1 MNILSNISYRLK
13 HIGPGS
19 VVAAAFIGPGTITM
33 CSIAGAQFKYALIW
47 ALLVSIL
54 LTMFIQLTAIRIG
67 LITKNTLSNLIK
79 DRFQN
84 VLLKY
89 TSILLII
96 SAIFIGN
103 SAYEAG
109 NISGAVMGLELFF
122 GKSFEFNQ
130 INLFSILS
138 GGLALPLIIFGNNKV
153 LEKILIILVLIM
165 SFSFVFT
172 VFIVGVDFD
181 SLLSSSNLFSF
192 PPESILTIAGLIGT
206 TVVPYNIFL
215 HVALVNN
222 RWESSKDLRFA
233 NFDTIVSI
241 SIGGLISV
249 CILLTAAGLNNTEIL
264 NAVDLANN
272 LQPLY
277 GDFSKYV
284 IAIGLLSAGFTS
296 SITAPIAAAYVVCGC
311 FGFSTNRKSN
321 LFKIIAVIVLL
332 IGVIFSSIGISPIEI
347 IKFAQVTNG
356 ILLPLIVVFLLFLAN
371 NTRLLK
377 NKTNNLFQN
386 ILGLIVI
393 GFCLLLCYRSIAK
406 VFLQ

>member
-1 MNILSNISYRLK
+1 M
-13 HIGPGS
+13 
-19 VVAAAFIGPGTITM
+19 AAAFIGPGTITM
-33 CSIAGAQFKYALIW
+33 CSIAGAQFKYGLIW
-47 ALLVSIL
+47 ALIVSIL

-67 LITKNTLSNLIK
+67 LTTKNTLSNLIK
-79 DRFQN
+79 DQFQN
-84 VLLKY
+84 GLLKY

-109 NISGAVMGLELFF
+109 NISGAVMGFELLF
-122 GKSFEFNQ
+122 GDSFQFNQ
-130 INLFSILS
+130 INIFSILS
-138 GGLALPLIIFGNNKV
+138 GMLALPLIIFGNNKV

-172 VFIVGVDFD
+172 VFIVGVDFN
-181 SLLSSSNLFSF
+181 LLFSSSNFFSF
-192 PPESILTIAGLIGT
+192 PPDSILTIAGLIGT

-222 RWESSKDLRFA
+222 RWKSSKDLKFA

-241 SIGGLISV
+241 SIGGLISL
-249 CILLTAAGLNNTEIL
+249 CILLTAAGLNNTYIL
-264 NAVDLANN
+264 NAVDLANS

-277 GDFSKYV
+277 GNFSKYV
-284 IAIGLLSAGFTS
+284 IAIGLLSAGLTS

-356 ILLPLIVVFLLFLAN
+356 ILLPLIVIFLLFIAN
-371 NTRLLK
+371 NIRLLK
-377 NKTNNLFQN
+377 NKTNTPFQN

-406 VFLQ
+406 VFL

>member
-1 MNILSNISYRLK
+1 MNILSNISHRLK

-33 CSIAGAQFKYALIW
+33 CSIAGAQFKYGLIW
-47 ALLVSIL
+47 ALIVSIL

-67 LITKNTLSNLIK
+67 LTTKNTLSNLIK
-79 DRFQN
+79 DQFQN
-84 VLLKY
+84 GLLKY

-109 NISGAVMGLELFF
+109 NISGAVMGFELLF
-122 GKSFEFNQ
+122 GDSFQFNQ
-130 INLFSILS
+130 INIFSILS
-138 GGLALPLIIFGNNKV
+138 GMLALPLIIFGNNKV

-172 VFIVGVDFD
+172 VFIVGVDFK
-181 SLLSSSNLFSF
+181 LLFSSSIFFSF
-192 PPESILTIAGLIGT
+192 PPDSILTIAGLIGT

-222 RWESSKDLRFA
+222 RWKSSRDLKFA

-241 SIGGLISV
+241 SIGGLISL
-249 CILLTAAGLNNTEIL
+249 CILLTAAGLNNTDIL
-264 NAVDLANN
+264 NAVDLANS

-284 IAIGLLSAGFTS
+284 VAIGLLSAGLTS

-311 FGFSTNRKSN
+311 FGFSTNRKSI

-356 ILLPLIVVFLLFLAN
+356 ILLPLIVIFLLFLAN

-377 NKTNNLFQN
+377 NKTNNTFQN

-406 VFLQ
+406 VFL

>member
-1 MNILSNISYRLK
+1 M
-13 HIGPGS
+13 
-19 VVAAAFIGPGTITM
+19 AAAFIGPGTITM
-33 CSIAGAQFKYALIW
+33 CSIAGAQFKYGLIW
-47 ALLVSIL
+47 ALIVSIL

-67 LITKNTLSNLIK
+67 LTTKNTLSNLIK
-79 DRFQN
+79 DQFQSG
-84 VLLKY
+84 LLKY

-109 NISGAVMGLELFF
+109 NISGAVMGFELLF
-122 GKSFEFNQ
+122 GKSFQFNQ
-130 INLFSILS
+130 INMFSILS
-138 GGLALPLIIFGNNKV
+138 GILALPLIIFGNNKV

-172 VFIVGVDFD
+172 VFIVGIDFNL
-181 SLLSSSNLFSF
+181 LLSSSNLFSF
-192 PPESILTIAGLIGT
+192 SSESILTIAGLIGT

-222 RWESSKDLRFA
+222 RWKSTKELRFA

-241 SIGGLISV
+241 SIGGLISL
-249 CILLTAAGLNNTEIL
+249 CILLTAAGLNNSDIL
-264 NAVDLANN
+264 NAVDLAYS

-277 GDFSKYV
+277 GDFSKYIV
-284 IAIGLLSAGFTS
+284 AIGLISAGLTS

-311 FGFSTNRKSN
+311 FGFSINRKSK

-332 IGVIFSSIGISPIEI
+332 IGVIFSSIGFSPIEI

-356 ILLPLIVVFLLFLAN
+356 ILLPLVVVFLLFLAN

-377 NKTNNLFQN
+377 NNTNNLFQN
-386 ILGLIVI
+386 VLGLIVI
-393 GFCLLLCYRSIAK
+393 GFCLLLCYRSVAK

>member
-1 MNILSNISYRLK
+1 MNILSNISHRLK

-33 CSIAGAQFKYALIW
+33 CSIAGAQFKYGLIW
-47 ALLVSIL
+47 ALIVSIL
-54 LTMFIQLTAIRIG
+54 LTMFIQLMAIRIG
-67 LITKNTLSNLIK
+67 LTTKNTLSNLIK
-79 DRFQN
+79 DQFQN
-84 VLLKY
+84 SLLKY

-109 NISGAVMGLELFF
+109 NISGAVMGFELLF
-122 GKSFEFNQ
+122 GDSFQFNQ
-130 INLFSILS
+130 INIFSILS
-138 GGLALPLIIFGNNKV
+138 GMLALPLIIFGNNKV

-172 VFIVGVDFD
+172 VFIVGVDFK
-181 SLLSSSNLFSF
+181 LLFSSSNFFGF
-192 PPESILTIAGLIGT
+192 PADSILTIAGLIGT

-222 RWESSKDLRFA
+222 RWKSSKDLKFA

-241 SIGGLISV
+241 SIGGLISL
-249 CILLTAAGLNNTEIL
+249 CILLTAAGLNNTDIL

-272 LQPLY
+272 LEPLY
-277 GDFSKYV
+277 GNFSKYV
-284 IAIGLLSAGFTS
+284 IAIGLLSAGLTS

-311 FGFSTNRKSN
+311 FGFSTNRKSI

-356 ILLPLIVVFLLFLAN
+356 ILLPLIVIFLLFLAN

-377 NKTNNLFQN
+377 NKTNNTFQN

-406 VFLQ
+406 VFL

>member
-1 MNILSNISYRLK
+1 MNILSNISHRLK

-33 CSIAGAQFKYALIW
+33 CSIAGAQFKYGLIW
-47 ALLVSIL
+47 ALIVSII

-67 LITKNTLSNLIK
+67 LTTKNTLSNLIK
-79 DRFQN
+79 DQFQN
-84 VLLKY
+84 GLLKY

-109 NISGAVMGLELFF
+109 NISGAVMGFELLF
-122 GKSFEFNQ
+122 GDSFQFNQ
-130 INLFSILS
+130 INIFSILS
-138 GGLALPLIIFGNNKV
+138 GMLALPLIIFGNNKV

-172 VFIVGVDFD
+172 VFIVGVDFK
-181 SLLSSSNLFSF
+181 LLFSSSNFFSF
-192 PPESILTIAGLIGT
+192 PPDSILTIAGLIGT

-222 RWESSKDLRFA
+222 RWKSSRDLKFA

-241 SIGGLISV
+241 SIGGLISL
-249 CILLTAAGLNNTEIL
+249 CILLTAAGLNNTDIL

-277 GDFSKYV
+277 GNFSKYV
-284 IAIGLLSAGFTS
+284 IAIGLLSAGLTS

-311 FGFSTNRKSN
+311 FGFSTNRKSI

-356 ILLPLIVVFLLFLAN
+356 ILLPLIVIFLLFLAN

-377 NKTNNLFQN
+377 NKTNNHFQN

-406 VFLQ
+406 VFL

>member
-1 MNILSNISYRLK
+1 M
-13 HIGPGS
+13 
-19 VVAAAFIGPGTITM
+19 AAAFIGPGTITM
-33 CSIAGAQFKYALIW
+33 CSIAGAQFKYGLIW
-47 ALLVSIL
+47 ALIVSIL

-67 LITKNTLSNLIK
+67 LTTKNTLSNLIK
-79 DRFQN
+79 DQFQN
-84 VLLKY
+84 GLLKY

-109 NISGAVMGLELFF
+109 NISGAVMGFELLF
-122 GKSFEFNQ
+122 GDSFQFNQ
-130 INLFSILS
+130 INIFSILS
-138 GGLALPLIIFGNNKV
+138 GILALPLIIFGNNKV

-172 VFIVGVDFD
+172 VFIVGVDFN
-181 SLLSSSNLFSF
+181 LLFSSSNFFSF
-192 PPESILTIAGLIGT
+192 PPDSILTIAGLIGT

-222 RWESSKDLRFA
+222 RWKSSKDLKFA

-241 SIGGLISV
+241 SIGGLISL
-249 CILLTAAGLNNTEIL
+249 CILLTAAGLNNTDIL
-264 NAVDLANN
+264 NAVDLANS

-277 GDFSKYV
+277 GNFSKYIV
-284 IAIGLLSAGFTS
+284 AIGLLSAGLTS

-356 ILLPLIVVFLLFLAN
+356 ILLPLIVIFLLFIAN
-371 NTRLLK
+371 NIRLLK
-377 NKTNNLFQN
+377 NKTNTPFQN

-406 VFLQ
+406 VFL

>member
-1 MNILSNISYRLK
+1 M
-13 HIGPGS
+13 
-19 VVAAAFIGPGTITM
+19 AAAFIGPGTITM
-33 CSIAGAQFKYALIW
+33 CSIAGAQFKYGLIW
-47 ALLVSIL
+47 ALIVSIL

-67 LITKNTLSNLIK
+67 LTTKNTLSNLIK
-79 DRFQN
+79 YQFQN

-109 NISGAVMGLELFF
+109 NISGAVMGFELLF
-122 GKSFEFNQ
+122 GDSFQFNQ
-130 INLFSILS
+130 INIFSILS
-138 GGLALPLIIFGNNKV
+138 GMLALPLIIFGNNKV

-172 VFIVGVDFD
+172 VFIVGVDFK
-181 SLLSSSNLFSF
+181 LLFSSSNIFSF
-192 PPESILTIAGLIGT
+192 PADSILTIAGLIGT

-222 RWESSKDLRFA
+222 RWKSSRDLKFA

-241 SIGGLISV
+241 SIGGLISL
-249 CILLTAAGLNNTEIL
+249 CILLTAAGLNNTDIL
-264 NAVDLANN
+264 NAVDLANS

-284 IAIGLLSAGFTS
+284 VAIGLLSAGLTS

-311 FGFSTNRKSN
+311 FGFSTNRKSI

-356 ILLPLIVVFLLFLAN
+356 ILLPLIVIFLLFLAN

-377 NKTNNLFQN
+377 NKTNNHFQN

-406 VFLQ
+406 VFL

>member
-1 MNILSNISYRLK
+1 M
-13 HIGPGS
+13 
-19 VVAAAFIGPGTITM
+19 AAAFIGPGTITM
-33 CSIAGAQFKYALIW
+33 CSIAGAQFKYGLIW
-47 ALLVSIL
+47 ALIVSIL

-67 LITKNTLSNLIK
+67 LTTKNTLSNLIK
-79 DRFQN
+79 DQFQN
-84 VLLKY
+84 GLLKY

-109 NISGAVMGLELFF
+109 NISGAVMGFELLF
-122 GKSFEFNQ
+122 GDSFQFNQ
-130 INLFSILS
+130 INIFSILS
-138 GGLALPLIIFGNNKV
+138 GLLALPLIIFGNNKV

-172 VFIVGVDFD
+172 VFIVGVDFK
-181 SLLSSSNLFSF
+181 LLFSSSNFFSF
-192 PPESILTIAGLIGT
+192 PPDSILTIAGLIGT

-222 RWESSKDLRFA
+222 RWKSSRDLKFA

-241 SIGGLISV
+241 SIGGLISL
-249 CILLTAAGLNNTEIL
+249 CILLTAAGLNNTDIL
-264 NAVDLANN
+264 NAFDLANN

-277 GDFSKYV
+277 GNFSKYI
-284 IAIGLLSAGFTS
+284 IAVGLLSAGLTS

-311 FGFSTNRKSN
+311 FGFSTNRKSII
-321 LFKIIAVIVLL
+321 FKIIAVIVLL

-371 NTRLLK
+371 NRRLLK
-377 NKTNNLFQN
+377 NKTNNTFQN

-393 GFCLLLCYRSIAK
+393 GFCLLLCFRSIAK
-406 VFLQ
+406 VFI

>member
-1 MNILSNISYRLK
+1 MNILSNISHRLK

-33 CSIAGAQFKYALIW
+33 CSIAGAQFKYGLIW
-47 ALLVSIL
+47 ALIVSIL

-67 LITKNTLSNLIK
+67 LTTKNTLSNLIK
-79 DRFQN
+79 DQFQN
-84 VLLKY
+84 GLLKY

-109 NISGAVMGLELFF
+109 NISGAVIGFELLF
-122 GKSFEFNQ
+122 GDSFQFNQ
-130 INLFSILS
+130 INIFSILS
-138 GGLALPLIIFGNNKV
+138 GILALPLIIFGNNKV

-172 VFIVGVDFD
+172 VFIVGVDFN
-181 SLLSSSNLFSF
+181 LLFSSSNFFSF
-192 PPESILTIAGLIGT
+192 PPDSILTIAGLIGT

-222 RWESSKDLRFA
+222 RWKSSKDLKFA

-241 SIGGLISV
+241 SIGGLISL
-249 CILLTAAGLNNTEIL
+249 CILLTAAGLNNTDIL
-264 NAVDLANN
+264 NAVDLANS

-277 GDFSKYV
+277 GNFSKYIV
-284 IAIGLLSAGFTS
+284 AIGLLSAGLTS

-356 ILLPLIVVFLLFLAN
+356 ILLPLIVIFLLFIAN
-371 NTRLLK
+371 NIRLLK
-377 NKTNNLFQN
+377 NKTNTPFQN

-406 VFLQ
+406 VFL

>member
-1 MNILSNISYRLK
+1 M
-13 HIGPGS
+13 
-19 VVAAAFIGPGTITM
+19 AAAFIGPGTITM
-33 CSIAGAQFKYALIW
+33 CSIAGAQFKYGLIW
-47 ALLVSIL
+47 ALIVSIL

-67 LITKNTLSNLIK
+67 LTTKNTLSNLIK
-79 DRFQN
+79 DQFQSG
-84 VLLKY
+84 LLKY

-109 NISGAVMGLELFF
+109 NISGAVMGFELLF
-122 GKSFEFNQ
+122 GKSFQFNQ
-130 INLFSILS
+130 INMFSILS
-138 GGLALPLIIFGNNKV
+138 GILALPLIIFGNNKV

-172 VFIVGVDFD
+172 VFIVGIDFNL
-181 SLLSSSNLFSF
+181 LLSSSNLFSF
-192 PPESILTIAGLIGT
+192 SSESILTIAGLIGT

-222 RWESSKDLRFA
+222 RWKSTKELRFA

-241 SIGGLISV
+241 SIGGLISL
-249 CILLTAAGLNNTEIL
+249 CILLTAAGLNNSDIL
-264 NAVDLANN
+264 NAIDLAYS

-277 GDFSKYV
+277 GDFSKYIV
-284 IAIGLLSAGFTS
+284 AIGLISAGLTS

-311 FGFSTNRKSN
+311 FGFSINRKSK
-321 LFKIIAVIVLL
+321 LFKIIAVIILL
-332 IGVIFSSIGISPIEI
+332 IGVIFSSIGFSPIEI

-356 ILLPLIVVFLLFLAN
+356 ILLPLVVVFLLFLAN

-377 NKTNNLFQN
+377 NNTNNLFQN
-386 ILGLIVI
+386 VLGLIVI
-393 GFCLLLCYRSIAK
+393 GFCLLLCYRSVAK

>member
-1 MNILSNISYRLK
+1 M
-13 HIGPGS
+13 
-19 VVAAAFIGPGTITM
+19 AAAFIGPGTITM
-33 CSIAGAQFKYALIW
+33 CSIAGAQFKYGLIW
-47 ALLVSIL
+47 ALIVSIL
-54 LTMFIQLTAIRIG
+54 LTMFIQLTAVRIG
-67 LITKNTLSNLIK
+67 LTTKNTLSNLIK
-79 DRFQN
+79 DQFQSG
-84 VLLKY
+84 LLKY

-109 NISGAVMGLELFF
+109 NISGAVMGFELLFA
-122 GKSFEFNQ
+122 KSFQFNQ
-130 INLFSILS
+130 INMFSILS
-138 GGLALPLIIFGNNKV
+138 GILALPLIIFGNNKV

-172 VFIVGVDFD
+172 VFIVGIDFNL
-181 SLLSSSNLFSF
+181 LLSSSNLFSF
-192 PPESILTIAGLIGT
+192 SSESILTIAGLIGT

-222 RWESSKDLRFA
+222 RWKSTKELRFA

-241 SIGGLISV
+241 SIGGLISL
-249 CILLTAAGLNNTEIL
+249 CILLTAAGLNNSDIL
-264 NAVDLANN
+264 NAVDLAYS

-277 GDFSKYV
+277 GDFSKYIV
-284 IAIGLLSAGFTS
+284 AIGLISAGLTS

-311 FGFSTNRKSN
+311 FGFSINRKSK

-332 IGVIFSSIGISPIEI
+332 IGVIFSSIGFSPIEI

-356 ILLPLIVVFLLFLAN
+356 ILLPLVVVFLLFLAN

-377 NKTNNLFQN
+377 NNTNNLFQN
-386 ILGLIVI
+386 VLGLIVI
-393 GFCLLLCYRSIAK
+393 GFCLLLCYRSVAK

>member
-1 MNILSNISYRLK
+1 M
-13 HIGPGS
+13 
-19 VVAAAFIGPGTITM
+19 AAAFIGPGTITM
-33 CSIAGAQFKYALIW
+33 CSIAGAQFKYGLIW
-47 ALLVSIL
+47 ALIVSIL

-67 LITKNTLSNLIK
+67 LTTKNTLSNLIK
-79 DRFQN
+79 DQFQSG
-84 VLLKY
+84 LLKY

-109 NISGAVMGLELFF
+109 NISGAVMGFELLF
-122 GKSFEFNQ
+122 GKSFQFNQ
-130 INLFSILS
+130 INIFSILS
-138 GGLALPLIIFGNNKV
+138 GILALPLIIFGNNKV

-172 VFIVGVDFD
+172 VFIVGIDFNL
-181 SLLSSSNLFSF
+181 LLSSSDLFSF
-192 PPESILTIAGLIGT
+192 SSESILTIAGLIGT

-222 RWESSKDLRFA
+222 RWKSTKELRFA

-241 SIGGLISV
+241 SIGGLISL
-249 CILLTAAGLNNTEIL
+249 CILLTAAGLNNSDIL
-264 NAVDLANN
+264 NAVDLAYS

-277 GDFSKYV
+277 GDFSKYIV
-284 IAIGLLSAGFTS
+284 AIGLLSAGLTS

-311 FGFSTNRKSN
+311 FGFSINRKSK

-332 IGVIFSSIGISPIEI
+332 IGVIFSSIGFSPIEI

-356 ILLPLIVVFLLFLAN
+356 ILLPLVVVFLLFLAN

-377 NKTNNLFQN
+377 NNTNNLFQN
-386 ILGLIVI
+386 LLGLIVI
-393 GFCLLLCYRSIAK
+393 GFCLLLCYRSVAK

>member
-1 MNILSNISYRLK
+1 M
-13 HIGPGS
+13 
-19 VVAAAFIGPGTITM
+19 AAAFIGPGTITM
-33 CSIAGAQFKYALIW
+33 CSIAGAQFKYGLIW
-47 ALLVSIL
+47 ALIVSIL
-54 LTMFIQLTAIRIG
+54 LTMFIQLMAIRIG
-67 LITKNTLSNLIK
+67 LTTKNTLSNLIK
-79 DRFQN
+79 DQFQN
-84 VLLKY
+84 GLLKY

-109 NISGAVMGLELFF
+109 NISGAVMGFELLF
-122 GKSFEFNQ
+122 GDSFQFNQ
-130 INLFSILS
+130 INIFSILS
-138 GGLALPLIIFGNNKV
+138 GMLALPLIIFGNNKV

-172 VFIVGVDFD
+172 VFIVGVDFK
-181 SLLSSSNLFSF
+181 LLFSSSNFFSF
-192 PPESILTIAGLIGT
+192 SPDSILTIAGLIGT

-222 RWESSKDLRFA
+222 RWKSSKDLKFA

-241 SIGGLISV
+241 SIGGLISL
-249 CILLTAAGLNNTEIL
+249 CILLTAAGLNNTDIL

-272 LQPLY
+272 LEPLY
-277 GDFSKYV
+277 GNFSKYV
-284 IAIGLLSAGFTS
+284 IAIGLLSAGLTS

-311 FGFSTNRKSN
+311 FGFSTNRKSI

-356 ILLPLIVVFLLFLAN
+356 ILLPLIVIFLLFLAN

-377 NKTNNLFQN
+377 NKTNNHFQN

-406 VFLQ
+406 VFL